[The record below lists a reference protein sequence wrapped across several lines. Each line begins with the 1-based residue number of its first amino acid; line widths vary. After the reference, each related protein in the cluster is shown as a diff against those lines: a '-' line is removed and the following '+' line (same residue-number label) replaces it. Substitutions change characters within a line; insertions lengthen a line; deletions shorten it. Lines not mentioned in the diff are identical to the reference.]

1 MNMIF
6 LYFVNS
12 LLWRA
17 LKLCTM
23 EFSSDDYH
31 SFCFFSFKNKKINA
45 NSFVWKRSSCNSSV
59 MLRPS
64 STTNVWVYM
73 NAMNPTRRVPIHIL
87 PNMFMLGKKTPD
99 VAYQDV
105 LNEFDSMF
113 ERGGGGFKSLI
124 TNCSNL
130 VVTWE
135 VRPQTCI
142 ISWFPLNFAL
152 VLPGWL
158 YLVPFL
164 AIDFSICAPPPNKKN
179 QHNCSMGFTIFSRMF
194 LCSCWMWR
202 IFCNI
207 LSIPWNNVYEKPKNK
222 TKHIFMQRYRAR
234 LLAWQSTEP

>member
-1 MNMIF
+1 
-6 LYFVNS
+6 
-12 LLWRA
+12 
-17 LKLCTM
+17 
-23 EFSSDDYH
+23 
-31 SFCFFSFKNKKINA
+31 
-45 NSFVWKRSSCNSSV
+45 

-73 NAMNPTRRVPIHIL
+73 NAMNPTGRVPIHIL
-87 PNMFMLGKKTPD
+87 PNMFMLGKKPQMLLTKMSLMNLI
-99 VAYQDV
+99 QC
-105 LNEFDSMF
+105 LKK
-113 ERGGGGFKSLI
+113 GGGFKSLI
-124 TNCSNL
+124 MNCSNL

-164 AIDFSICAPPPNKKN
+164 AIGFSICAPPPNKKT

-207 LSIPWNNVYEKPKNK
+207 LSIPWNNVYEKTKNK